1 MVQDKKAT
9 TYTSMV
15 SMLAE
20 DPSECENRVLV
31 DGNLITS
38 RSPGTAMEYA
48 VAIVEKLLGG
58 EAAREVAEGLL
69 FV

>member
-1 MVQDKKAT
+1 MQGKKAT

-15 SMLAE
+15 SMLA
-20 DPSECENRVLV
+20 DPSESENRVLV

-38 RSPGTAMEYA
+38 RSPGTSMEYA
-48 VAIVEKLLGG
+48 LAIVEKLLGG
-58 EAAREVAEGLL
+58 QAARQVAEAFL

>member
-1 MVQDKKAT
+1 VVQDKKAT

-15 SMLAE
+15 SMLA

-38 RSPGTAMEYA
+38 RMGTAMEYA
-48 VAIVEKLLGG
+48 MAIVEKLLSG
-58 EAAREVAEGLL
+58 EAAREVADGLL

>member
-15 SMLAE
+15 SMLA

-48 VAIVEKLLGG
+48 MAIVEKLLSG
-58 EAAREVAEGLL
+58 EAAREVADGLL

>member
-1 MVQDKKAT
+1 MAGL
-9 TYTSMV
+9 
-15 SMLAE
+15 LA
-20 DPSECENRVLV
+20 DAGECENSRVLV

-38 RSPGTAMEYA
+38 RGPGTAMEFA
-48 VAIVEKLLGG
+48 VAVVEKLMGS